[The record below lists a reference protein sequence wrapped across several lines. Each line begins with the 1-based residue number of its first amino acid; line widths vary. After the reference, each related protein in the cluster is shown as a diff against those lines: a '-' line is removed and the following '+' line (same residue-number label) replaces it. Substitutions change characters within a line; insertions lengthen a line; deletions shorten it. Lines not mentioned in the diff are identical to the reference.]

1 MVNIIVLGGS
11 GFIGKSLVD
20 RLEKTNST
28 NTTVMVHSTKIKT
41 RLKKF
46 QGSILDKTLRKNI
59 QDGDILVYADAG
71 CKINND
77 TNTLDSFN
85 DIFNKI

>member
-46 QGSILDKTLRKNI
+46 QGSILDTTLRKNI
-59 QDGDILVYADAG
+59 NTDKS
-71 CKINND
+71 KIR
-77 TNTLDSFN
+77 LRIESFKTG
-85 DIFNKI
+85 IFLLSNFKR